1 MNTLK
6 TGQVGRFAKI
16 VLPLILLAAFSSS
29 PVYAAKNNGGGG
41 GTTTKVDCEAQYAQ
55 CIKNCGA
62 DSAGLCTAGCGASRV
77 MCKLAY
83 PQSHANGTIM
93 H

>member
-6 TGQVGRFAKI
+6 TGRVGGFAKI
-16 VLPLILLAAFSSS
+16 VLPLLLLAAFSSS

-41 GTTTKVDCEAQYAQ
+41 GSGATVDCEAQHAQ
-55 CIKNCGA
+55 CIRKCGT
-62 DSAGLCTAGCGASRV
+62 DSCGLCRRLWRV

-83 PQSHANGTIM
+83 PQSHANGTMM